1 MDLGLQGQVALVAA
15 SSKGLGRAIAYGLA
29 KEGAR
34 VAICARGEEALA
46 QTAAEIE
53 GATGSP
59 VLAMV
64 ADLTNKQNI
73 ENLVAR
79 VVEEFGHL
87 DILVTNAGGPP
98 PGLFVDLTDEKW
110 EEAFDLTLM
119 SAVRLCREVIPHM
132 RRQGGGRIITMTSL
146 SVKQPIENLMLSNS
160 LRLAVI
166 GLTKTLANEL
176 AQDKILV
183 NSVCP
188 GWTRTERVEQLLQ
201 DRAQRHGTS
210 VKEEFAKIEKEI
222 PLGRMGRPE
231 EVANLVVF
239 LASEKASNITG
250 TAIQVDGGLVKG
262 IL

>member
-1 MDLGLQGQVALVAA
+1 MEMGLQDEVALVAA

-29 KEGAR
+29 REGAK

-46 QTAAEIE
+46 RTATEIE

-64 ADLTNKQNI
+64 ADLTKKQNI

-79 VVEEFGHL
+79 VVEEFGRL

-110 EEAFDLTLM
+110 EEAFQLTLM

-132 RRQGGGRIITMTSL
+132 HRQGGGRIITMTSI
-146 SVKQPIENLMLSNS
+146 SVKQLLENLMLSNS

-176 AQDKILV
+176 AKDNIIGDKVRPRGRSNPFSPPPVGVVETMGYWGADKAALV
-183 NSVCP
+183 RLEN
-188 GWTRTERVEQLLQ
+188 
-201 DRAQRHGTS
+201 
-210 VKEEFAKIEKEI
+210 
-222 PLGRMGRPE
+222 GR
-231 EVANLVVF
+231 VVF
-239 LASEKASNITG
+239 AYAEDLIIDEEK
-250 TAIQVDGGLVKG
+250 QCD
-262 IL
+262 

>member
-1 MDLGLQGQVALVAA
+1 MDLGLQDKVALVAA

-79 VVEEFGHL
+79 VVEEFGRL

-98 PGLFVDLTDEKW
+98 PGLFVDLTDENW
-110 EEAFDLTLM
+110 EEAFHLTLM

-132 RRQGGGRIITMTSL
+132 RRQGGGRIITMTSI
-146 SVKQPIENLMLSNS
+146 SVKQPVENLMLSNS

-166 GLTKTLANEL
+166 GLTKTLPNEL
-176 AQDKILV
+176 AKDNILV

-188 GWTRTERVEQLLQ
+188 GWTRTERVEQLLR
-201 DRAQRHGTS
+201 DRARRNGTS
-210 VKEEFAKIEKEI
+210 AEEEFAKIEREI

-250 TAIQVDGGLVKG
+250 TAIQVDGGYVRG
-262 IL
+262 IY

>member
-1 MDLGLQGQVALVAA
+1 MDLGLQDKVALVAA

-46 QTAAEIE
+46 QTAAKIE

-64 ADLTNKQNI
+64 ADLGDKQNI

-79 VVEEFGHL
+79 VVEEFGRL

-98 PGLFVDLTDEKW
+98 PGLFMDFTDEDW
-110 EEAFDLTLM
+110 EEAFQLTLM
-119 SAVRLCREVIPHM
+119 SAARLCREVISHM
-132 RRQGGGRIITMTSL
+132 RRQGGGRIITMTSV
-146 SVKQPIENLMLSNS
+146 SVKQPMENLILSNS

-176 AQDKILV
+176 AKDNILV

-201 DRAQRHGTS
+201 DRAQHNGTS
-210 VKEEFAKIEKEI
+210 VEEEFHKIEEDI
-222 PLGRMGRPE
+222 PLGRMGTPE

-239 LASEKASNITG
+239 LASERASNITG
-250 TAIQVDGGLVKG
+250 TAIQVDGGHVKG
-262 IL
+262 VL